1 MFTRMDSSWMT
12 GPRRLVLVSR
22 PATQQQLRRSSAV
35 VQDSRTS
42 GDESQKNP
50 KKLKKFGMED
60 NPPKIRSL
68 KPVVLPD
75 NRRVTM
81 ELVVD
86 NLPSVFSGSFGID
99 LYDTPP
105 ASKLSFSAE
114 KDTKIETNLP
124 GDRHQSQYPDIE
136 LSIFN
141 SDRQEVASLLIVEH
155 KEPFTA
161 LTLHLRSPQ
170 ANDHYTAR
178 AKMTHNNETLEV
190 VEVPFTLE
198 PAD

>member
-1 MFTRMDSSWMT
+1 MFTRMDKCRVS
-12 GPRRLVLVSR
+12 GPPRFVLTSR
-22 PATQQQLRRSSAV
+22 PGQHSSSCASRVQWSSELLEMHRRKV
-35 VQDSRTS
+35 LERL
-42 GDESQKNP
+42 KN
-50 KKLKKFGMED
+50 FDMEE

-105 ASKLSFSAE
+105 MSKLSLSADKE
-114 KDTKIETNLP
+114 PNTDVSGNQ
-124 GDRHQSQYPDIE
+124 HQSQYPDIE
-136 LSIFN
+136 LSIFDSN
-141 SDRQEVASLLIVEH
+141 RQEVASLLIIEH

-170 ANDHYTAR
+170 VDDFYTAR
-178 AKMTHNNETLEV
+178 AKMTHNDETLEV

-198 PAD
+198 PDN